1 MCVCNLIPMNVGQI
15 GAKPIPKGDLK
26 MNDIIENKFI
36 LKGESYI
43 ADLEKVDFLTWNE
56 NDKVKGTY
64 FMKFH
69 IGTKETRF
77 ICSSKKELLDIIKS
91 WCSANGKNVDINE
104 NDIGDWLARD

>member
-1 MCVCNLIPMNVGQI
+1 
-15 GAKPIPKGDLK
+15 

-43 ADLEKVDFLTWNE
+43 ADLQKVDFLTWNE
-56 NDKVKGTY
+56 NDKIAETY
-64 FMKFH
+64 FVKFH

-77 ICSSKKELLDIIKS
+77 VCSSKKELLGIIKA
-91 WCSANGKNVDINE
+91 WCQANGKNVDINE

>member
-1 MCVCNLIPMNVGQI
+1 
-15 GAKPIPKGDLK
+15 

-56 NDKVKGTY
+56 NDKTKGTY

-77 ICSSKKELLDIIKS
+77 ICSSKKELLGIIKA
-91 WCSANGKNVDINE
+91 WCLANGKSVDINE

>member
-1 MCVCNLIPMNVGQI
+1 MNVGQI

-69 IGTKETRF
+69 IGTKETRY
-77 ICSSKKELLDIIKS
+77 ICSSKTELLDIIKS